1 MKHYLVMLN
10 VSDSEVEYFKSD
22 IEKYNSLEI
31 QINDIKKKMKP
42 LQEKL
47 KELNKLKL
55 EKQQEVIQFMTVN
68 ELDACNINDASFEV
82 KNVKST
88 KPINKGDIYD
98 RIYKFFTEEFSK
110 LQTKDA
116 EEISKALHNFIYVN
130 GREVT
135 EKQTLKT
142 K

>member
-1 MKHYLVMLN
+1 MLN

-47 KELNKLKL
+47 KELNKLKI

-68 ELDACNINDASFEV
+68 ELDACNINEASFEV
-82 KNVKST
+82 KSVKST

-116 EEISKALHNFIYVN
+116 EEISKTLHDFIYIN

-135 EKQTLKT
+135 EKQSLKT